1 MRETYHH
8 GNLPQT
14 LVREAAKLLAERG
27 ADGFSMREVARRAGV
42 AVAAPSHHFG
52 NAKGLITAVAILG
65 FETLTKEF
73 DTSVDEIEDP
83 CERVVALCHTYLEM
97 GVRYPGYATAMFGWH
112 LLDQENDRY
121 CTAAS
126 AAFDRLCIA
135 VSEALPKA
143 AEPVTVEITS
153 KTLWATMHGFVAL
166 SMAEGDEA
174 RVRVRFAV
182 RALLSG
188 NDK

>member
-8 GNLPQT
+8 GNLPET
-14 LVREAAKLLAERG
+14 LVLEAAELLAERG

-83 CERVVALCHTYLEM
+83 
-97 GVRYPGYATAMFGWH
+97 
-112 LLDQENDRY
+112 
-121 CTAAS
+121 
-126 AAFDRLCIA
+126 I
-135 VSEALPKA
+135 
-143 AEPVTVEITS
+143 
-153 KTLWATMHGFVAL
+153 
-166 SMAEGDEA
+166 
-174 RVRVRFAV
+174 
-182 RALLSG
+182 
-188 NDK
+188 